1 MELTGKVVDVLEE
14 EKGTSRN
21 GEWRKQG
28 FVIETQEQ
36 YPKKVCAVAWG
47 DKIDTFNIQKGEE
60 ITAKINIE
68 SREYN
73 GKWYTDVKIWAVE
86 RGGAQAAPQN
96 NNSGGSA
103 AFQSEGPQ
111 GQGMSAPQE
120 TPPPSEDDELPF

>member
-1 MELTGKVVDVLEE
+1 MELTGKVVEVLEE

-28 FVIETQEQ
+28 FVIETQDQ

-47 DKIDTFNIQKGEE
+47 DKIDVFNIQKGEE
-60 ITAKINIE
+60 LTAKINIE

-86 RGGAQAAPQN
+86 RGGAKAAPQS
-96 NNSGGSA
+96 NSGGESSDYND
-103 AFQSEGPQ
+103 QK
-111 GQGMSAPQE
+111 GQGMSSPQE
-120 TPPPSEDDELPF
+120 TPPLSADDELPF